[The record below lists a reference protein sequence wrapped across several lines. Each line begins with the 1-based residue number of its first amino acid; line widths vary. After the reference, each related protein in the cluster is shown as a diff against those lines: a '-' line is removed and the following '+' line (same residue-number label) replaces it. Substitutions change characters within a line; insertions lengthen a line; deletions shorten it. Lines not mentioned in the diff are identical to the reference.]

1 MPLCHPAHLAR
12 AACFVGYGH
21 HHGASACEPCG
32 PGTAKNLVGS
42 KECDY
47 CLDGFVANSNLG
59 ATDCL
64 DVGAG
69 RRKLLQ
75 AADPR
80 AADEACEEALETDV
94 DEPAV
99 YIADENSCGCPA
111 WSVLRL
117 PQVEY
122 DEDLDWE
129 VVPARCVAECPT
141 GLVFSIDGEPEVG
154 LTKCF
159 TCPANSRAAPDARSC
174 VCNANFIPR
183 ANFKVDGCRARPA
196 PAAPAPG
203 AGGNGGDDDEDEWGH
218 WSHKKDKRHG
228 KHGEWS
234 RLIVNTQTPPATS
247 NLIRPDEAAGRFR
260 VRPDEACFRA
270 RLLATKARQVML
282 CE

>member
-1 MPLCHPAHLAR
+1 MAADGCCSRITPSAFCR
-12 AACFVGYGH
+12 AACFVGYGTSSC
-21 HHGASACEPCG
+21 APCG

-111 WSVLRL
+111 WSVLKL
-117 PQVEY
+117 PEVVY

-129 VVPARCVAECPT
+129 VVPARCVDECPNP
-141 GLVFSIDGEPEVG
+141 GEVFSIDGEPEVG

-159 TCPANSRAAPDARSC
+159 TCPANTENVGNTRCRCKDG
-174 VCNANFIPR
+174 FIPR
-183 ANFKVDGCRARPA
+183 ANFKADGCRAD
-196 PAAPAPG
+196 PAATAPD
-203 AGGNGGDDDEDEWGH
+203 AGGNGGGDDDEEDEWGH
-218 WSHKKDKRHG
+218 WSHKKDKKHG
-228 KHGEWS
+228 KHGAWS
-234 RLIVNTQTPPATS
+234 RLIVDTQHPS
-247 NLIRPDEAAGRFR
+247 NQQLD
-260 VRPDEACFRA
+260 
-270 RLLATKARQVML
+270 
-282 CE
+282 